1 MHDRR
6 LAWYW
11 SLLSLLVLSAAAW
24 FMFKSFSYLDYD
36 WDFAFLKDYLWD
48 SVNNAPGLILQ
59 GLWVT
64 LKVSLLS
71 IVWGTII
78 GVMVGA
84 FMMAREPVLK
94 WFSVIFVDV
103 FRNTPVLVQLYVMYF
118 IVGTAIEMDPETAGI
133 VTLSLFCA
141 AYVAEI
147 FRGAVLEFEK
157 GQIDAAKSMGLSP
170 LQIAYHVA
178 APQVLRRM
186 LPALVGQF
194 VSLVKDSSLVSVI
207 SVADLTKSALNI
219 VSVSF
224 KSFETWFV
232 VAILYCIVNTILSS
246 YGRYLE
252 RRLRVS

>member
-1 MHDRR
+1 MNQ
-6 LAWYW
+6 
-11 SLLSLLVLSAAAW
+11 
-24 FMFKSFSYLDYD
+24 K
-36 WDFAFLKDYLWD
+36 
-48 SVNNAPGLILQ
+48 PGLLLQ
-59 GLWVT
+59 GLGIT

-71 IVWGTII
+71 ILWGSLI
-78 GVMVGA
+78 GMLIGG
-84 FMMAREPVLK
+84 FMMGKEPVLK
-94 WFSVIFVDV
+94 WFALGFVDV

-147 FRGAVLEFEK
+147 FRGSVLEFEK
-157 GQIDAAKSMGLSP
+157 GQIDAARSMGLSP
-170 LQIAYHVA
+170 WQIALHVA

-207 SVADLTKSALNI
+207 SVADLTKSALTI

-232 VAILYCIVNTILSS
+232 VAILYCIVNTVLST

-252 RRLRVS
+252 RRLRVG